1 MSCGSFRNHLA
12 GYLDDALTAEE
23 SHAIGRHLV
32 TCADCRA
39 ELRYYRHLREVLL
52 NLPRVAAPGD
62 LSLAIR
68 VLASRQ
74 RRSWWV
80 RYGLAFE
87 NILRP
92 LAVPTAT
99 GVLTTL
105 VVFAILIGTFFG
117 GMPRGEV
124 VGDVPLALATPP
136 QLISAGPSELNTI
149 DDTVV
154 IEVRVDAQG
163 KAGDYRVLSGPESP
177 GVGRQLDQLL
187 ILSRFN
193 PATAFG
199 VPTTGRL
206 ILSFRR
212 VNVRG

>member
-1 MSCGSFRNHLA
+1 MSCASFRKNLG
-12 GYLDDALTAEE
+12 GYLDDAIAAEE
-23 SHAIGRHLV
+23 THAISQHLQ
-32 TCADCRA
+32 TCVDCQA
-39 ELRYYRHLREVLL
+39 ELKYYRRLRQVLL
-52 NLPRVAAPGD
+52 HLPRRAAPLD
-62 LSLAIR
+62 LALGIR
-68 VLASRQ
+68 VRASRQ

-80 RYGLAFE
+80 RCGLAFE
-87 NILRP
+87 NVLRP

-105 VVFAILIGTFFG
+105 IFFAVLIGTFFG

-124 VGDVPLALATPP
+124 VGDVPLSLATPP
-136 QLISAGPSELNTI
+136 QLVSAAPSEFNTI

-154 IEVRVDAQG
+154 IEVKVDAHG
-163 KAGDYRVLSGPESP
+163 RAGHYRVLSGQASP
-177 GVGRQLDQLL
+177 RLGRQLDQLL
-187 ILSRFN
+187 IFSRFN